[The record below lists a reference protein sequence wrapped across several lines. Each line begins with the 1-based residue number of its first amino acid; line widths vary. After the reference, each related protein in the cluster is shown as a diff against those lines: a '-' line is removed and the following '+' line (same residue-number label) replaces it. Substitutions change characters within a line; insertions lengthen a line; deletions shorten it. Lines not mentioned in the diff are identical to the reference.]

1 LFRQVSLVPAYLML
15 YVISAKKNGGYG
27 GKGQVE
33 MTLRNFFLQH
43 PVFTTSEFT
52 EYLGREDKRNMST
65 RDNLLAYHVSKGHL
79 LRVKQG
85 LYVVVSP
92 ERAAI
97 DLPVDPYLLA
107 SRMAEDA
114 VLAYHTALDFHSK
127 SYSIFNQFLYLTK
140 HSIRKL
146 SFRNYIFKAVRPPK
160 ALLDQDKSKFGV
172 VSQERNGLQIWVTS
186 LERTLVDLFDKP
198 HLGGGW
204 EELWRSLESVEFYD
218 INEVI
223 DYVLLLNN
231 STTVAKVG
239 FFLEKNKKQFFVNS
253 KALQVLKKKIP
264 RQPHYMDKKLKGK
277 LIKQWNLIVPEKI
290 IERTW
295 GEVL

>member
-1 LFRQVSLVPAYLML
+1 MIL
-15 YVISAKKNGGYG
+15 KK
-27 GKGQVE
+27 
-33 MTLRNFFLQH
+33 FFLQH

-52 EYLGREDKRNMST
+52 EHLGREEKRNVST
-65 RDNLLAYHVSKGHL
+65 RDNLLAYHVNKGHL

-85 LYVVVSP
+85 LYVVVSSDM
-92 ERAAI
+92 ATM
-97 DLPVDPYLLA
+97 DFSVDPYLLA

-127 SYSIFNQFLYLTK
+127 SYSVYNQFLYLTK
-140 HSIRKL
+140 HSVRKV

-160 ALLDQDKSKFGV
+160 PLLDQNQSKFGV
-172 VSQERNGLQIWVTS
+172 VSQERNGLKIEVTS

-204 EELWRSLESVEFYD
+204 EEVWRSLESVEFYN

-223 DYVLLLNN
+223 EYALLLNN
-231 STTVAKVG
+231 ATTVAKVG
-239 FFLEKNKKQFFVNS
+239 FFLEKNQKRFFVDT
-253 KALQVLKKKIP
+253 KDLQKLKKGIP

-277 LIKQWNLIVPEKI
+277 FVRQWNLIVPEKI
-290 IERTW
+290 LEKSW